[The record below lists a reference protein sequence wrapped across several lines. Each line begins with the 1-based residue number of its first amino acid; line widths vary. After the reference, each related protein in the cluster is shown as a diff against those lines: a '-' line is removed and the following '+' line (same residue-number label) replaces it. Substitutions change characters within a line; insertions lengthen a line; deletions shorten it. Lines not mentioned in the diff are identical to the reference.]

1 MDSDNTDIAKRCE
14 DLGIIAFD
22 CAESADKEDVI
33 IALNAIEADIN
44 IHSDEARY
52 KHIKNLQNA
61 KKYRG
66 VPKI

>member
-1 MDSDNTDIAKRCE
+1 MRSKNTDIAKRCE

-22 CAESADKEDVI
+22 GDIETKEDVM
-33 IALNAIEADIN
+33 LVLDLIEEIT
-44 IHSDEARY
+44 
-52 KHIKNLQNA
+52 KNEHKKIGKRMRELQ